1 MKDIWEIFKSS
12 LRGFDSPSQLA
23 LGVAFG
29 LVIGLLPK
37 DSLLPYMIGVVAVL
51 TNANLATLIVS
62 GLVFSWAGLFLD
74 PITHK
79 TGLWVLTSDS
89 LETFWARLYQFPIVP
104 WTRFENTIVMGSLVV
119 GLLFSIPIYAVSR
132 QLFSRYGDTFFNLVF
147 KNRFSSWLIGPSETT
162 RLQES

>member
-1 MKDIWEIFKSS
+1 MKDIWKIFKSS

-37 DSLLPYMIGVVAVL
+37 DSLLPYMIGVVALL

-89 LETFWARLYQFPIVP
+89 LVDPI
-104 WTRFENTIVMGSLVV
+104 
-119 GLLFSIPIYAVSR
+119 
-132 QLFSRYGDTFFNLVF
+132 
-147 KNRFSSWLIGPSETT
+147 
-162 RLQES
+162 